1 MKMES
6 MSESEMFDLVDTK
19 VSDNRS
25 LVVVDDLSTKQDWD
39 CIKHY
44 FPDNKNG
51 SRVIVSTQHQEI
63 ASFCVE
69 KQHQVSRLKQF
80 ASDQCLCLFH
90 KKILDRA
97 LHPKHTS
104 NDWSTDSGAVQARR
118 GDPVRCPLTFSSAA
132 ADVRF
137 RHVQEEEKQ

>member
-80 ASDQCLCLFH
+80 PSDQCLCLFH
-90 KKILDRA
+90 KKVSFQQFLLIYSCLFEWETTPENLLILKT
-97 LHPKHTS
+97 LMI
-104 NDWSTDSGAVQARR
+104 
-118 GDPVRCPLTFSSAA
+118 
-132 ADVRF
+132 
-137 RHVQEEEKQ
+137 

>member
-80 ASDQCLCLFH
+80 PSDQCLCLFH
-90 KKILDRA
+90 KKYCCRYWMEHCTPSTLQMTGAQIQAQFRPGGEIQLDA
-97 LHPKHTS
+97 FSLL
-104 NDWSTDSGAVQARR
+104 
-118 GDPVRCPLTFSSAA
+118 VRLL
-132 ADVRF
+132 
-137 RHVQEEEKQ
+137 QM

>member
-25 LVVVDDLSTKQDWD
+25 LVVDDLSTKQDWD

-69 KQHQVSRLKQF
+69 KQHQVEAQAISIRSMSLSIPQE
-80 ASDQCLCLFH
+80 ALLVLLQ
-90 KKILDRA
+90 ILDRA

-104 NDWSTDSGAVQARR
+104 NDWSTDSGCCRCEIQTCTRGGKAVTQD
-118 GDPVRCPLTFSSAA
+118 GGI
-132 ADVRF
+132 
-137 RHVQEEEKQ
+137 